1 MTALWESIWDFHS
14 LLSWNIFLFALTN
27 TYAENSH
34 LMAGI
39 AVKAKA
45 VVLALH
51 ARSQVELLHYLFTF
65 AELQTPKIG
74 F

>member
-1 MTALWESIWDFHS
+1 
-14 LLSWNIFLFALTN
+14 
-27 TYAENSH
+27 
-34 LMAGI
+34 MAGI

-51 ARSQVELLHYLFTF
+51 ARSQVEFLHYLFTF